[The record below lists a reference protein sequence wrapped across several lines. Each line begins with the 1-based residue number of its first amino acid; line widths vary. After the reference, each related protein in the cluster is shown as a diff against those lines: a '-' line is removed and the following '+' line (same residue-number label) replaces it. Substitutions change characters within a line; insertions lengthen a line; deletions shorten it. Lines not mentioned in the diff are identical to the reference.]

1 MLTEI
6 WRVFSGFESSA
17 LQARQWEE
25 DLAKLEEGERIL
37 DLLKLMLPVE
47 RLNFVVDGDTT
58 YYFGPSRRWYRTKT
72 SVFFQRF
79 FDALSDTVKGKTQE
93 FKLTPNLRNWIKDAS
108 QVWSYRQFKDRLEQ
122 CESSSVYHVT
132 PPLNVVFLSYSF
144 VFFRFFFVLFGDIH
158 RRKI

>member
-108 QVWSYRQFKDRLEQ
+108 QVWSYRQFKDRFPKRFGESTTFSAPFPHQPPRIWIQ
-122 CESSSVYHVT
+122 CRRSSHIFSHG
-132 PPLNVVFLSYSF
+132 P
-144 VFFRFFFVLFGDIH
+144 
-158 RRKI
+158 